1 MSMLPETLEIGRDVV
16 DFVKPYFELFREDG
30 FAPALS
36 LGLLVLAAAFA
47 VLFLL
52 RYVLPIR
59 WTLWGQARLIR
70 RTKDYQ
76 SFAEQFDT
84 IDASLSKHRLL
95 RHAWQEFKETLIL
108 PNTVLNDE
116 RVVRNTARPQDY
128 LNLQET
134 RLHFRFFRAL
144 PNIFVGI
151 GLLPTFL
158 LGFSVIFCNTRNCA
172 RI

>member
-16 DFVKPYFELFREDG
+16 EFVKPYFELFREDG

-47 VLFLL
+47 VSFLL

-59 WTLWGQARLIR
+59 WVLWRQARLIG
-70 RTKDYQ
+70 RTKEYEG
-76 SFAEQFDT
+76 FADQFDA
-84 IDASLSKHRLL
+84 IDASLSKRGLL

-108 PNTVLNDE
+108 PNASLNEE
-116 RVVRNTARPQDY
+116 RVVMNTARPQDY

-144 PNIFVGI
+144 PNVFVV
-151 GLLPTFL
+151 
-158 LGFSVIFCNTRNCA
+158 LGYY
-172 RI
+172 